1 MFFEQIGNLGMC
13 RYFFVK
19 KRKGLSVWNTAKFL
33 CSFHTMIEF
42 IFNTCLPSKKDKPIT
57 DVLIIYLIQPLDS
70 YTYDK
75 VSQLKVVVES
85 WKVGRLVR
93 ML

>member
-19 KRKGLSVWNTAKFL
+19 KRKGLSVWNTARFL

-42 IFNTCLPSKKDKPIT
+42 IFNTCLPSKKDKPIE
-57 DVLIIYLIQPLDS
+57 DVLIIYLIQLLDS

-75 VSQLKVVVES
+75 VSLGVPMVTHYEN
-85 WKVGRLVR
+85 
-93 ML
+93 